1 MNQSPV
7 LRTAL
12 LLFVAH
18 FSALG
23 AGFASAAEDAK
34 FLLRISTENTLE
46 HVQTQA
52 IERFSQQLEH
62 LSEGRIDVQFSHSAQ
77 LFRDRD
83 VVAALSSG
91 KVEMAVPGMWQLDR
105 YVPDVGL
112 YMLPLF
118 YGRSA
123 EENYRVRDGEIGAMV
138 SKRIANDLGVRVP
151 GRWMDLGYA
160 HLYFTDS
167 RVSQHED
174 LSGLKLR
181 IPGGIANRARLES
194 FSANPVV
201 VAWPD
206 LPDALEHQQVDGV
219 LTTHETV
226 RSAELWKNRIQYS
239 FEDREYFAQYVPMI
253 NARFWDALPT
263 DLQQLIQQ
271 AWEQVVDDQRKAAE
285 QAQEYAREA
294 LINNGIEILAPDIDA
309 LEHWRRVAR
318 KQEPSIIQQMGV
330 DPELVLR
337 AEDVLEP

>member
-1 MNQSPV
+1 MNPIPA
-7 LRTAL
+7 LRTGL
-12 LLFVAH
+12 LLLVTPL
-18 FSALG
+18 SITG
-23 AGFASAAEDAK
+23 AVSVSAAEHPSY
-34 FLLRISTENTLE
+34 LLRISTENTAE

-52 IERFSQQLEH
+52 IERFGQTLEQ

-83 VVAALSSG
+83 VVAALASG

-123 EENYRVRDGEIGAMV
+123 EENYRVRDGDIGALV
-138 SKRIANDLGVRVP
+138 SQRIANDLGVEVP

-226 RSAELWKNRIQYS
+226 RSAELWQNRIQYS

-253 NARFWDALPT
+253 NARFWNALPP
-263 DLQQLIQQ
+263 DLQQLIHQT
-271 AWEQVVDDQRKAAE
+271 WDQVVDDQRKAAE
-285 QAQEYAREA
+285 EAQEIARET
-294 LINNGIEILAPDIDA
+294 LRENGIEILAPQMDA
-309 LEHWRRVAR
+309 LVHWRKVAR
-318 KQEPSIIQQMGV
+318 QQEPSIIQQMGV

-337 AEDVLEP
+337 AEEVLEP

>member
-1 MNQSPV
+1 MKQSPV

-12 LLFVAH
+12 LLLTAH
-18 FSALG
+18 ISALG
-23 AGFASAAEDAK
+23 AGFASAAEDTQ

-138 SKRIANDLGVRVP
+138 SKRIANDLGVEVP

-226 RSAELWKNRIQYS
+226 RSAELWNNRIKYS

-253 NARFWDALPT
+253 NARFWDSLPSE
-263 DLQQLIQQ
+263 LQQLVHQ

-285 QAQEYAREA
+285 VAQQHAREA
-294 LINNGIEILAPDIDA
+294 LQNNGIEILAPKMDA
-309 LEHWRRVAR
+309 LVRWRKVAR
-318 KQEPSIIQQMGV
+318 QQEPSIIQQMGV